1 MNDLNTHSMSI
12 KNTSKESIRSRLLKN
27 AAHFWGQQNV
37 HNLDPFI
44 RLLMESLSTE
54 LYKAYN
60 EIETTDARI
69 LEKITRLLTP
79 ELYVSPR
86 PAHAVAYLR
95 IHEPGQVLNAYN
107 QFYSQQRIAT
117 REEGILD
124 AEYPVVFTPLGNI
137 RLYDGDIRYLAT
149 SDSLYS
155 FNNARNRTYL
165 GGAQRPLPPR
175 KVWIGLDINAQEDL
189 ASLNCYM
196 NFNVHVEDWMYTLL
210 AAAKWSANGIPLQVR
225 SGLSFH
231 NEQAGITDER
241 NVFAD
246 YEIMKLI
253 ETDIKTHYQRFF
265 VTIDNLNEVRKSAG
279 QQEPPTVLKDAF
291 GNVDA
296 FNAAHNIL
304 WIEIEFPSY
313 FTATVLEQLTFTI
326 NAFPVVNRKLQHF
339 FHRLRDINKIIP
351 LISDAHEHFL
361 SVASLSDDK
370 GRNYQ
375 ALPFRSSTEQSGY
388 YSVKYGGTE
397 RFDERNAQEYLSY
410 LSELLRDEV
419 AAFAAYGKDFVK
431 SIVSELSQKIKLVN
445 QKIQGDDNKHR
456 EIPTYL
462 MVDPID
468 NQEANMEV
476 RYWITNSTLANNI
489 RAGSELMRLQTSLLI
504 NNSPILLTTTA
515 GGRDQLKTNDRL
527 NAYKY
532 TLTTR
537 NRLVTY
543 EDIKS
548 FCRLHLGNKIRE
560 VNVQKGV
567 GVGIHGYEGIM
578 STTDIV
584 LQPAMGDL
592 TPKTEWDTICTE
604 LKEQIIA
611 RSIHGNMYRV
621 MLQP

>member
-1 MNDLNTHSMSI
+1 MSI
-12 KNTSKESIRSRLLKN
+12 KNTSKEAIRSRLLKN
-27 AAHFWGQQNV
+27 AAHFWGQQNI

-54 LYKAYN
+54 LFKAYN

-86 PAHAVAYLR
+86 PAHAIAYLR
-95 IHEPGQVLNAYN
+95 INEPGQVLDAHN

-117 REEGILD
+117 KEEGILD
-124 AEYPVVFTPLGNI
+124 AEYPIVFTPLGNV
-137 RLYDGDIRYLAT
+137 RLYDGDIKYLAT
-149 SDSLYS
+149 GDSLYT
-155 FNNARNRTYL
+155 FNNARNRTYIS
-165 GGAQRPLPPR
+165 GAQRMLPQR
-175 KVWIGLDINAQEDL
+175 KVWLGLNINPQEDL
-189 ASLNCYM
+189 NQLNCYM
-196 NFNVHVEDWMYTLL
+196 NFNVRVEDWMYTLL
-210 AAAKWSANGIPLQVR
+210 AAAKWSCNGVDLTVR
-225 SGLSFH
+225 NGLTFHKEHSGT
-231 NEQAGITDER
+231 IDEE

-253 ETDIKTHYQRFF
+253 ETDIKTYYQRFF
-265 VTIDNLNEVRKSAG
+265 VTIDNLNDARKNYRYDTPAL
-279 QQEPPTVLKDAF
+279 LKEAF
-291 GNVDA
+291 S
-296 FNAAHNIL
+296 NIEILQTEKNLL

-313 FTATVLEQLTFTI
+313 FTAPVLEQLSFTI
-326 NAFPVVNRKLQHF
+326 NAFPVVNRKLQQF

-351 LISDAHEHFL
+351 LIADAHEHFL
-361 SVASLSDDK
+361 SVASLSDDR
-370 GRNYQ
+370 GRTYQ
-375 ALPFRSSTEQSGY
+375 ALPFRAANEQNGY

-431 SIVSELSQKIKLVN
+431 SIVTELSQKIKLVN

-468 NQEANMEV
+468 NLEANMEV

-489 RAGSELMRLQTSLLI
+489 RAGSELMRLQTSLMI
-504 NNSPILLTTTA
+504 GNSPVLLTNTT
-515 GGRDQLKTNDRL
+515 GGRDKLKTSDRL

-560 VNVQKGV
+560 VNVRKGV
-567 GVGIHGYEGIM
+567 GVGIHGYEGIV

-592 TPKTEWDTICTE
+592 TPKAEWDTICTD
-604 LKEQIIA
+604 LKEQIDA
-611 RSIHGNMYRV
+611 RSIHGNRYRV
-621 MLQP
+621 MLEA